1 LAAWDLGSFSRTKPE
16 DFPQLLDQ
24 VTCELKESLP
34 EGSQSWG
41 LSQKL
46 INIFFRDSL
55 YNKYLN
61 TNYKI
66 SQYEKVLEIP
76 LDSITAKNLKKSCEG
91 LPAWKGV
98 RNLEPGDSRCF
109 QGAAEKIAKSNG
121 LSRVHLDTFWWGQ
134 R

>member
-1 LAAWDLGSFSRTKPE
+1 LSR
-16 DFPQLLDQ
+16 
-24 VTCELKESLP
+24 
-34 EGSQSWG
+34 
-41 LSQKL
+41 KL
-46 INIFFRDSL
+46 INIFCRDSL
-55 YNKYLN
+55 YNKHLN
-61 TNYKI
+61 TKYKI
-66 SQYEKVLEIP
+66 SQYEKVLENP
-76 LDSITAKNLKKSCEG
+76 LDSIAAKNLKKSFEG